1 SRSPTLISA
10 YSSRNGLVNPRF
22 GMRRWMGICPP
33 SKPMK
38 FMLPVRAFW
47 PLPPRPAVLPV
58 PLACPRPTLFFSFT
72 PPPRGGVSLVSS
84 FMSRIS
90 ILQINRRA
98 VKALSICFL
107 CGGPLGLG
115 EGAAAEGLECLG
127 RFGPLDQVGHLV
139 DHPADGGRVLE
150 DPLATHAG
158 EAHAAQARAVPLR
171 VSAHTADEL

>member
-84 FMSRIS
+84 FIFVTSSDQPPGTPR
-90 ILQINRRA
+90 
-98 VKALSICFL
+98 FL
-107 CGGPLGLG
+107 CCLYRKPKKLGVLGVLGGEFFKTLRPRLSVPSGG
-115 EGAAAEGLECLG
+115 S
-127 RFGPLDQVGHLV
+127 
-139 DHPADGGRVLE
+139 GGRK
-150 DPLATHAG
+150 A
-158 EAHAAQARAVPLR
+158 
-171 VSAHTADEL
+171 